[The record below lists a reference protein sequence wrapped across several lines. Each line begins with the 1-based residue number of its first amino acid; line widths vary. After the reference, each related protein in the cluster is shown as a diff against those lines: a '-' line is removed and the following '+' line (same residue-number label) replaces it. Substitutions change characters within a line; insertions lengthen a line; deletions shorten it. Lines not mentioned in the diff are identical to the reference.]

1 MVKKVKAER
10 VLTFRER
17 YLADTDKYDYN
28 DWFQFFQ
35 KQPATFLLN
44 NQQDFQDNLPA
55 DGYAA
60 FCRWLDIFENPV
72 QMEKIAKSK
81 MENDQT
87 SDLLDLAV
95 GDDDEKFYVGIIR
108 DLTSQIMD
116 KNISPQ
122 EFARLSANLIKAR
135 DNLRE
140 IRSRKPKNGTVLA
153 KVLEAAKIAPTKP
166 KKTVAKSSRKRNPR
180 KVAKKK
186 STSVKTTSPEAAG
199 ASEKEKLNNLP
210 SKKSTK
216 KAKK

>member
-1 MVKKVKAER
+1 MTKKVKAER
-10 VLTFRER
+10 ELTFRER
-17 YLADTDKYDYN
+17 YLPNTYKYDYN

-153 KVLEAAKIAPTKP
+153 KVLEAAKITSAKP
-166 KKTVAKSSRKRNPR
+166 KKTVAKSSKKRNPR
-180 KVAKKK
+180 KVVKKK
-186 STSVKTTSPEAAG
+186 STPVKTTSPEAAG
-199 ASEKEKLNNLP
+199 ASEKEKLNNLS
-210 SKKSTK
+210 SKKSTT